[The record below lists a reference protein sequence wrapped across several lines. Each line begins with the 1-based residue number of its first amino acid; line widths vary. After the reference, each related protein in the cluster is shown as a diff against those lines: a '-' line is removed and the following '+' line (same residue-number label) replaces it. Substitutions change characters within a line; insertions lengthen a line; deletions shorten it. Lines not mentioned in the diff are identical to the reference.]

1 MKLLLLWERL
11 PAPAQIVI
19 GFPVLTALL
28 FLFHLGPLSQPP
40 VRAIFYGVFWAIPGT
55 ALLVIAT
62 QNEARKR
69 RGPPQQHP

>member
-11 PAPAQIVI
+11 PTPVQIVVA
-19 GFPVLTALL
+19 FPVLTGLL
-28 FLFHLGPLSQPP
+28 FVFHLGLLSQPP

-55 ALLVIAT
+55 ALVVIAT

-69 RGPPQQHP
+69 GGRPRQDP